1 MASEEEQEGEALP
14 PAVPE
19 AREEPVFDLRD
30 FVSARKGKPLSLA
43 ELYLI
48 KSMMREDRM
57 ERMEANKPGPEII
70 TKTLVSTLKE
80 EGLLGKEK
88 SSSEDLV
95 KTVISTLKEEG
106 YIKKE
111 EKPEYITK
119 IEEQQ
124 QEILARLTKEEAEK
138 REQELID
145 KAQAPLKAELEKE
158 RAERARLEEKIDVV
172 SEGVTAEEPKTG
184 LDAYVETDEKL
195 KTLGLKPTATTLPPG
210 ELTPSQAR
218 LQITRDIITALS
230 DKLEIA
236 KPIIEGLVKNQTI
249 QTLAT
254 LERTYQMPPGQLL
267 IPYLK
272 GLAPTAP
279 APKPTPV
286 SRAERRKLLAKL
298 KKKVE
303 APTG

>member
-1 MASEEEQEGEALP
+1 
-14 PAVPE
+14 
-19 AREEPVFDLRD
+19 FDLREI
-30 FVSARKGKPLSLA
+30 VSARKGKPLSLSEA
-43 ELYLI
+43 YLI
-48 KSMMREDRM
+48 RAMMREDRY
-57 ERMEANKPGPEII
+57 ERMEANKPIQQQITPEII

-172 SEGVTAEEPKTG
+172 SEGVTVEEPKTG

-195 KTLGLKPTATTLPPG
+195 KTLGLKPNATTLPTG

-249 QTLAT
+249 QTLAA
-254 LERTYQMPPGQLL
+254 LEQAYQMPPGQLL

-279 APKPTPV
+279 APKPTTPV
-286 SRAERRKLLAKL
+286 SRAQRRQLLAKL

-303 APTG
+303 APA